1 MSLTIDDIKR
11 AVRQALDERQ
21 PQSKSIPQFCAAHGV
36 GRQAF
41 YDMEK
46 AGKAPRTF
54 NVGRSVRISTAA
66 EAEWVR
72 DRENDGAT
80 TFFHVLD

>member
-21 PQSKSIPQFCAAHGV
+21 PHSKSIPQFCAAHGF

-54 NVGRSVRISTAA
+54 KVGRSVRISMTA
-66 EAEWVR
+66 EAQWIR

-80 TFFHVLD
+80 TFWQVID